1 MPKSEAN
8 LHKTVSSINSF
19 KIRWCKKAKLSKDL
33 KQKAKKDLYDLDDK
47 IIKVMNGAKEEDSRK
62 EVAEIRFSLQSIPH
76 LKAYVTIEYC
86 NDSWHIFMETYSFCI
101 GEILREGG
109 PFIQLLKKDEVE
121 EEELL

>member
-33 KQKAKKDLYDLDDK
+33 KQKAKKDLYDL
-47 IIKVMNGAKEEDSRK
+47 DSRK

>member
-1 MPKSEAN
+1 MSKSS
-8 LHKTVSSINSF
+8 LKGF
-19 KIRWCKKAKLSKDL
+19 KIRWCKKAKLSKDQ
-33 KQKAKKDLYDLDDK
+33 KQKVKKDLYDLDDK
-47 IIKVMNGAKEEDSRK
+47 IMKVMNGTKEEDSRK
-62 EVAEIRFSLQSIPH
+62 EVAEIRFSLPSIPN